1 MAIVDTGAGPTPGRA
16 GAATAAAQPAPPP
29 ASAPF
34 AEKMAF
40 YRSQHTT
47 RGIRAT
53 HLFGILGVVLSLPL
67 LVARPRA
74 GLPLFAMSWAL
85 QVSGH
90 VVFEKNRPALTQ
102 GFWTYQLCGLA
113 FWCEEAAELLRRQG
127 LGGPARPAP

>member
-1 MAIVDTGAGPTPGRA
+1 
-16 GAATAAAQPAPPP
+16 
-29 ASAPF
+29 
-34 AEKMAF
+34 MAF

-53 HLFGILGVVLSLPL
+53 HLFGIPGVVLSLPL

-85 QVSGH
+85 QVAGH

-113 FWCEEAAELLRRQG
+113 FWCEEAAELLRGQG
-127 LGGPARPAP
+127 LGGPARPTP

>member
-1 MAIVDTGAGPTPGRA
+1 MAIVDTGAGPNPGRA
-16 GAATAAAQPAPPP
+16 AAAQPAPTPP
-29 ASAPF
+29 LASAPF

-53 HLFGILGVVLSLPL
+53 HLFGIPGVVLSLPL

-85 QVSGH
+85 QVAGH

-113 FWCEEAAELLRRQG
+113 FWCEEAAELLRGQG
-127 LGGPARPAP
+127 LGGPARPTP